1 LGRVAYLE
9 YRPRPAI
16 VALDSLSGGHFVL
29 DGIFGVG
36 NSRVEGEVARTI
48 RQKLAAGGVLLPAR
62 FAHGHPYNSV
72 AKMIGLYDF
81 DRHVQ
86 ALEDWADEPDLQ
98 AMADEVARDLEVA

>member
-1 LGRVAYLE
+1 
-9 YRPRPAI
+9 
-16 VALDSLSGGHFVL
+16 L

-36 NSRVEGEVARTI
+36 NSRVEGEFARTI
-48 RQKLAAGGVLLPAR
+48 RLKLVAGGVLLPAR
-62 FAHGHPYNSV
+62 FAHGQPYNSV

-98 AMADEVARDLEVA
+98 AMADEVAREFEAA